1 MKRKPPIERFWPKVR
16 VLGSAECWPWLG
28 ALRGLPGKQYGNFWY
43 GVDGYRNIGAHCF
56 AWILKNGPIP
66 PGVWILH
73 RCDFML
79 CCNESHLFPGDAQ
92 INNADMAAKNRN
104 RFSERH
110 WNCRLTDEQIEEI
123 RIATARGCD
132 SDFFDLLVGQP
143 AVPVP
148 LAEPVSVLCSHVG
161 VIDLS
166 IAGKQM
172 ALIATEH
179 EVATMQYPDAGRDRS
194 ILEDP
199 GEAMRSDI
207 SIPVDAVPEIAILFP
222 GQSPEGAEPW
232 PAFSRP
238 KHADLRPKS
247 FDGRFA
253 FHERFSA
260 IARYGSISG

>member
-123 RIATARGCD
+123 RIATARGEVQQVTAD
-132 SDFFDLLVGQP
+132 RFGINQ
-143 AVPVP
+143 
-148 LAEPVSVLCSHVG
+148 SHVSR
-161 VIDLS
+161 IS
-166 IAGKQM
+166 RMK
-172 ALIATEH
+172 
-179 EVATMQYPDAGRDRS
+179 DR
-194 ILEDP
+194 IKRMEQ
-199 GEAMRSDI
+199 A
-207 SIPVDAVPEIAILFP
+207 A
-222 GQSPEGAEPW
+222 
-232 PAFSRP
+232 
-238 KHADLRPKS
+238 
-247 FDGRFA
+247 
-253 FHERFSA
+253 
-260 IARYGSISG
+260 